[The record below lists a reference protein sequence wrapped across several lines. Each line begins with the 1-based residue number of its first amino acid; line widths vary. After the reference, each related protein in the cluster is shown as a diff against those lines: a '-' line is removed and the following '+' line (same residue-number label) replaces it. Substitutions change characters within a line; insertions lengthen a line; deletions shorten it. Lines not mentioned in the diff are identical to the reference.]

1 MKKNAEKQNVRQPES
16 RQLVLSIT
24 AGVHEVLHDLVVGA
38 GMGVLGAMLEQDRTD
53 LCGPRY
59 AHDTGRRAHRAGSAP
74 GELPMGGR
82 RTSVLRPR
90 VRSVDGQEL
99 ELPTWKRFSVADPL
113 TPRAVD
119 QVLVGVSTRKYAR
132 SLEPM
137 PAEVVSRGTSK
148 SAVSRRFVAATA
160 KYVEEMM
167 NRDLSTLDLVV
178 ILIDGIHVD
187 EHVVLVSLGIDSLGN
202 KHVLGLREGATEN
215 ATACTAL
222 LADLQGRG
230 MRTDRTILV
239 VIDGSKALAKAVR
252 DVFGDR
258 ALIQRCQVHKR
269 RNVEDQLP
277 ERMKK
282 TIGPAIS
289 AAYRSGNAE
298 RAKKILTGL
307 ARQLERNHPSAAAS
321 LREGL
326 DETLTVLRLGLVAAL
341 ARTLATTN
349 PLENLN
355 NQLRRITRRVKRW
368 RDGSMVVRWIA
379 TALGDAAKGFR
390 RLRGYKGMPAL
401 VAALRAHDA
410 KLDGTVDAN
419 GRAA

>member
-38 GMGVLGAMLEQDRTD
+38 GMSVLGAMLEQDRTD

-99 ELPTWKRFSVADPL
+99 ELPTWQRFSLADPL

-160 KYVEEMM
+160 KCVDEMM
-167 NRDLSTLDLVV
+167 NRDLSALDLVA

-187 EHVVLVSLGIDSLGN
+187 EHVVLVVLGIDSLGN
-202 KHVLGLREGATEN
+202 KRVLGLREGATEN

-230 MRTDRTILV
+230 MRTDRAIMV

-258 ALIQRCQVHKR
+258 ALVQRCQVHKR

-289 AAYRSGNAE
+289 TAYRSGNAE
-298 RAKKILTGL
+298 RAKKILVGL
-307 ARQLERNHPSAAAS
+307 ARQLERNHPGAAAS

-326 DETLTVLRLGLVAAL
+326 DETLTVLRLGLVATL
-341 ARTLATTN
+341 TRTLATTN

-379 TALGDAAKGFR
+379 TALGEAAKGFR
-390 RLRGYKGMPAL
+390 KLRGYKGMPAL

-410 KLDGTVDAN
+410 KLDGTVDAKAK
-419 GRAA
+419 AA